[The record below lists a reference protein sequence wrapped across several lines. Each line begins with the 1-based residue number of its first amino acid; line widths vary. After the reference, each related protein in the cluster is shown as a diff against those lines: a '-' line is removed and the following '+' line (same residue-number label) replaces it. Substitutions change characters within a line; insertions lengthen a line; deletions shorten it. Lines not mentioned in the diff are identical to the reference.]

1 VSDDDARDRWLTA
14 ALAEYQAL
22 RTEIIER
29 IRIEQLLLGLAITVL
44 GALLSLAIA
53 GESSRASLLLAAPF
67 VMSTLG
73 FAYSDHA
80 RRINMLGAYI
90 TNRLW
95 PDVRSLTDSRL
106 SSWDESFV
114 EVVSLRTPIQA
125 LLSSAGIVTL
135 FVLAPIAADLYVG
148 IALKC
153 KLTSAEWALLISG
166 LATTLLYAVHGTR
179 VAVGYRLERLLR
191 RSSSGSD

>member
-53 GESSRASLLLAAPF
+53 GASSRASLLLAAPF

-90 TNRLW
+90 TDRLW

-148 IALKC
+148 IALKW
-153 KLTSAEWALLISG
+153 KLTSAEWALLVCG
-166 LATTLLYAVHGTR
+166 LATTLLYAVYGSR

-191 RSSSGSD
+191 GSSSGRN